1 VALLSNLKAYAEP
14 VDERLRQLLPNVD
27 APPSDLHAAMRYSCL
42 APGKRLRPVLCMAA
56 AEAVGAPPTSV
67 LDAACAI
74 EMVHCFSLIH
84 DDLPAIDDDAMR
96 RGMPSCHAKFGEA
109 LAILAGDALF
119 GLAFQTLAFS
129 AQEPKLVVRAIQ
141 TLTIAAGSDGLVG
154 GEVVDVLSEGR
165 AVDRDTLAFIHSR
178 KTGSLIAAS
187 LEIGAIL
194 GGGSSTQSAALR
206 AYGEHVG
213 LAFQITDDMLNET
226 STPEQLGK
234 SAGSDRQR
242 QKATYPAL
250 YGMDGSRKAA
260 LEAVEHALRH
270 LNGFASQH
278 ALLEQLARYS
288 VERLH

>member
-1 VALLSNLKAYAEP
+1 
-14 VDERLRQLLPNVD
+14 
-27 APPSDLHAAMRYSCL
+27 
-42 APGKRLRPVLCMAA
+42 
-56 AEAVGAPPTSV
+56 
-67 LDAACAI
+67 
-74 EMVHCFSLIH
+74 
-84 DDLPAIDDDAMR
+84 
-96 RGMPSCHAKFGEA
+96 MPSCHAKFGEA

-119 GLAFQTLAFS
+119 ALAFQTLAFS
-129 AQEPKLVVRAIQ
+129 PQEPKLVVSAIQ

-165 AVDRDTLAFIHSR
+165 TVDRDTLAFIHSR

-194 GGGSSTQSAALR
+194 GGGLPAQSGALR

-213 LAFQITDDMLNET
+213 LAFQIADDMLNET
-226 STPEQLGK
+226 ATPEQLGK

-260 LEAVEHALRH
+260 LEAVEQALQH
-270 LNGFASQH
+270 LNGFAAEH